1 MGARYSYVLTTILK
15 NVLNRFPIFFPFES
29 NRPSVFILLF
39 NSGLI
44 GRSWSMLFAA
54 ADYDVTLYDIDG
66 KQLEGALAE
75 IRKQLGELSK
85 QGLLRG
91 VLTAEQQ
98 FNNIKT
104 TSIFEDCIR
113 GASFIQVPFVLFMF

>member
-1 MGARYSYVLTTILK
+1 
-15 NVLNRFPIFFPFES
+15 
-29 NRPSVFILLF
+29 
-39 NSGLI
+39 
-44 GRSWSMLFAA
+44 MLFAA

-104 TSIFEDCIR
+104 TNIFEDCIR
-113 GASFIQVPFVLFMF
+113 GASFIQVLFVLFMF